1 MSLIQ
6 QTIDKIQ
13 KSLKGRSQKKLFFE
27 LISAIQKN
35 DLSNVEKVL
44 NKNPSVAQE
53 FRWGNKEFQD
63 ITKGL
68 MQIVIP
74 LVWVFKQSGPFTQT
88 HLEMVKMLLKN
99 GSNPLQRATVSPV
112 METRV
117 VDELITH
124 VFSDENVATLRS
136 NAALKNACV
145 EMLEWISQQHDLESI
160 LHEQP
165 NWAVAKSRHP
175 ALSAN
180 LIQSV
185 EQKQAYIIKQSILS
199 HLDSPQSQAI
209 RRRKM

>member
-1 MSLIQ
+1 MSLIKR
-6 QTIDKIQ
+6 TVEKIQ
-13 KSLKGRSQKKLFFE
+13 RSLKDRSQKKSFFE
-27 LISAIQKN
+27 LISAIQEN
-35 DLSNVEKVL
+35 NLSGVEKVL

-53 FRWGNKEFQD
+53 FRWGNQEFRD
-63 ITKGL
+63 RTKSL

-88 HLEMVKMLLKN
+88 HLEIVKMLLKN

-112 METRV
+112 LETRV
-117 VDELITH
+117 IDELITH

-136 NAALKNACV
+136 NASLNNACV
-145 EMLEWISQQHDLESI
+145 EVLEQISHQHDLERT
-160 LHEQP
+160 LNEQP

-175 ALSAN
+175 VLSAN

-185 EQKQAYIIKQSILS
+185 AQKQAYVIKQSILS
-199 HLDSPQSQAI
+199 HLEPPQAI